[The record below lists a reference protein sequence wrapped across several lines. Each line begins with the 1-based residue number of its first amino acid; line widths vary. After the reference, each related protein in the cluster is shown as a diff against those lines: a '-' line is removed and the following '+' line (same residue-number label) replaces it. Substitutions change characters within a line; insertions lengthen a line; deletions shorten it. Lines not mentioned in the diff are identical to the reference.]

1 MDMAGREYRFE
12 IEGYTP
18 DTIPMARLAQ
28 YMGDLAELLGEP
40 AHVHFDRVATG
51 SVVLVHHV
59 EDEAV
64 PKVEMRVEKAKR
76 GEGPSEATSAIRKIN
91 QKLREDNGIAHLA
104 HDGAEIIRF
113 PGHQEP
119 EPVSFEAFNQ
129 QGSLD
134 GQLIVLGGTS
144 DPVPVHIQCR
154 DTGLVHLCDARRS
167 VAKAL
172 APYYLGAEVRV
183 YGTGRW
189 LRDEQGH
196 WRLERFHIGNFEIL
210 SEQPLSSVV
219 AGLRAVPGSD
229 WESLKDPWAELDSI
243 RNGPSERK

>member
-1 MDMAGREYRFE
+1 MAAREYRFE
-12 IEGYTP
+12 IEAYTP

-40 AHVHFDRVATG
+40 ARVHFDRVATG
-51 SVVLVHHV
+51 SVILVHHV

-76 GEGPSEATSAIRKIN
+76 GEGPSEAIGAIRKIN
-91 QKLREDNGIAHLA
+91 QKLREDNGTAFLA
-104 HDGAEIIRF
+104 CDSAEIIRF
-113 PGHQEP
+113 PGRQEP
-119 EPVSFEAFNQ
+119 EPISFDAFNQ

-154 DTGLVHLCDARRS
+154 DTGVVHLCDARRTL
-167 VAKAL
+167 AKAL

-189 LRDEQGH
+189 FRDEQGN
-196 WRLERFHIGNFEIL
+196 WRLERFHISGFEVL
-210 SEQPLSSVV
+210 SEQPLTSAI
-219 AGLRAVPGSD
+219 AGLRAVSGSE

-243 RNGPSERK
+243 RNGPRERK